1 MCLRSITPMSQRQP
15 KTPATRLEDKTI
27 PRSPAILSDK
37 FERVGETGFDERKR
51 VSLSKVVDHLNH
63 ILRSVSGEDKA
74 GELRF
79 IIYTNDVG
87 QILLSPE
94 IGVPLHEAWL
104 YENPR
109 ALASVRRGLQ
119 DAAAGKVHN
128 LGSFAKFADDEID

>member
-1 MCLRSITPMSQRQP
+1 MNQRQP
-15 KTPATRLEDKTI
+15 KTSSRREDKAI
-27 PRSPAILSDK
+27 PRNSAILSAN

-51 VSLSKVVDHLNH
+51 VSLSKVVDRLNH
-63 ILRSVSGEDKA
+63 ILRGVSGEDKA
-74 GELRF
+74 RELRF
-79 IIYTNDVG
+79 VIYTNELG

-104 YENPR
+104 YENPK

-119 DAAAGKVHN
+119 DAAERKVHN

>member
-1 MCLRSITPMSQRQP
+1 M
-15 KTPATRLEDKTI
+15 
-27 PRSPAILSDK
+27 PRSSAILSEK

-51 VSLSKVVDHLNH
+51 VSLSKVVDRLNH
-63 ILRSVSGEDKA
+63 ILRGVSGEDKA
-74 GELRF
+74 RELRF

-104 YENPR
+104 YENPK

-119 DAAAGKVHN
+119 DAAEGKVHD

>member
-1 MCLRSITPMSQRQP
+1 M
-15 KTPATRLEDKTI
+15 
-27 PRSPAILSDK
+27 PREYVPILSDK

-51 VSLSKVVDHLNH
+51 VSLSKVADRLNE
-63 ILRSVSGEDKA
+63 ILRRVSGSEKSS
-74 GELRF
+74 ELRF

-104 YENPR
+104 YKNPE
-109 ALASVRRGLQ
+109 ALASVSRGLQ
-119 DAAAGKVHN
+119 DASEGKVHE